1 MMEWTKL
8 RQRLEEGASSS
19 ASPAVRGL
27 CLKALRSDI
36 FQPGEVKRLQDH
48 LLVLIE
54 SVFSGWQQDVLRGLK
69 DILATLHDLNGQ
81 GAGDLTLEF
90 AVNTRSFFED
100 ERPSVRASAFALFGQ
115 LVMGAKEAEK
125 AFLKQEVLYSLL
137 PVILHLRDQD
147 SATAMSCKLAL
158 LHCGHFLRWPDL
170 HLMFHSLAWKD
181 LLGCLADAWSHLM
194 KNHRE
199 STHIFISQA
208 LGYLHHPQAKIRRT
222 AAQFIGHTLTGYSLE
237 LSKHLE
243 QEDILHLRR
252 VFQGMAS
259 HPDPSMVRFAKNYL
273 GTLQKLSPKK
283 RLSGAGEEPPA
294 VPGKE
299 DTSTVRGIQL
309 HGTFDGPP
317 ATLPPDSPV
326 RGGSPVVKRS
336 RKMLLGAQSPRPERR
351 PLP

>member
-147 SATAMSCKLAL
+147 SATAM
-158 LHCGHFLRWPDL
+158 
-170 HLMFHSLAWKD
+170 
-181 LLGCLADAWSHLM
+181 M